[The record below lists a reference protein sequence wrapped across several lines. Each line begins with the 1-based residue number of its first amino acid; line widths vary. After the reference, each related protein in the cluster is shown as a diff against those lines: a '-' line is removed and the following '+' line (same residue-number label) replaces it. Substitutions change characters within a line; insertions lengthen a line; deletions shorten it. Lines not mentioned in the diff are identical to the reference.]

1 MQFNPADYSVKEGV
15 DSNAIIALE
24 ALVDHPDF
32 TFTVTVLTQDG
43 TAIHEYLYSLWLRVL
58 HLVCT
63 HSLL

>member
-1 MQFNPADYSVKEGV
+1 MTEGE
-15 DSNAIIALE
+15 DSNTVITLE
-24 ALVDHPDF
+24 ALEDHPDF
-32 TFTVTVLTQDG
+32 AFTVTVVTQDG